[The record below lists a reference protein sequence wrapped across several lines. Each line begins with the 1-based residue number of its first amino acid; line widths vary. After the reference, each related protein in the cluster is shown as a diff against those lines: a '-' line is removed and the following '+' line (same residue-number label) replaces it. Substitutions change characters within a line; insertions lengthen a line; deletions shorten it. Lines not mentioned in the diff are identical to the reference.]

1 MMSSGLS
8 LVTGHVCTSVHK
20 SPFVAPDQC
29 LRGWQ
34 PVDAPGAEKCL
45 AAGTRVPRGGW
56 TGHGLLARL
65 PTAVLSWSVWC
76 HGSDVLCR
84 LWFRSLGQC
93 PGIGLQHDWGASQR
107 KRVLGETYVCGR
119 LPARSSRLPRTA
131 RAWTRGWAASSNGMV
146 ETLPSQTVLAN
157 KLRLPS
163 ANVQNGDARMP
174 ALGKEKL
181 GMGRSP
187 LLPSFLDFWRHTCY
201 TSLGPFEAD
210 IFINPFPL
218 WEYLS

>member
-93 PGIGLQHDWGASQR
+93 PGIGLQHDLRRLTEKACVRWDLCVRQAAGQELSLTENRQGLNPR
-107 KRVLGETYVCGR
+107 LGGFQQWYGR
-119 LPARSSRLPRTA
+119 
-131 RAWTRGWAASSNGMV
+131 
-146 ETLPSQTVLAN
+146 
-157 KLRLPS
+157 
-163 ANVQNGDARMP
+163 
-174 ALGKEKL
+174 
-181 GMGRSP
+181 
-187 LLPSFLDFWRHTCY
+187 DFAI
-201 TSLGPFEAD
+201 AD
-210 IFINPFPL
+210 
-218 WEYLS
+218 STG

>member
-1 MMSSGLS
+1 MRWSRSAMQVMRIRCILCESWKTPGLPDGVDLLPSGDCKNLQRITKAVTQALQQDSLMSSQCVTPSKGLLYAGVCTSMSSKHQDYNLEMMSSGLS

-84 LWFRSLGQC
+84 L
-93 PGIGLQHDWGASQR
+93 
-107 KRVLGETYVCGR
+107 
-119 LPARSSRLPRTA
+119 
-131 RAWTRGWAASSNGMV
+131 
-146 ETLPSQTVLAN
+146 
-157 KLRLPS
+157 
-163 ANVQNGDARMP
+163 
-174 ALGKEKL
+174 
-181 GMGRSP
+181 
-187 LLPSFLDFWRHTCY
+187 
-201 TSLGPFEAD
+201 
-210 IFINPFPL
+210 
-218 WEYLS
+218 